1 MKASK
6 LKKYKLSLY
15 FLFFK
20 KYRDYAA
27 IVCLSVND
35 QKTGMSW
42 LTGCPDGSRRDGVDL
57 TKDAPDVFAV

>member
-35 QKTGMSW
+35 RSKVKSVISFKFLFFMIKSIVIIIY
-42 LTGCPDGSRRDGVDL
+42 SNS
-57 TKDAPDVFAV
+57 FHI